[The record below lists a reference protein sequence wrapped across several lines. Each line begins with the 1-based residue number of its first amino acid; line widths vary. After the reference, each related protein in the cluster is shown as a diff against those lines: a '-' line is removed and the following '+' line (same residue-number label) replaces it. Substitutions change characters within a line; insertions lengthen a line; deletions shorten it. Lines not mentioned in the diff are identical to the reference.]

1 MPRLNDDQVY
11 AVVRALQ
18 VAQDVYRA
26 DAVKVA
32 TAAENRIERA
42 FVDQAGQAAFLEE
55 LFANAETVDVNR

>member
-26 DAVKVA
+26 DAANAVNVTRIA
-32 TAAENRIERA
+32 HAFTDQARTAAE
-42 FVDQAGQAAFLEE
+42 LEE
-55 LFANAETVDVNR
+55 MFANAETVDVNQ